1 METKKSK
8 SLQILIALLLNL
20 FLFGSWACAL
30 DPLSSFLAKIQPNS
44 VFAQA
49 SMFRQLQED
58 TYVSENQKNIDI
70 VHYSIKIDLHPEKEL
85 IYGDVTINGITHS
98 KGLKQIDLNFYDNLY
113 ISSLKL
119 NGKEVKYEREE
130 TKLSIPLETELDS
143 FRINVKYSGKPK
155 RMGFD
160 SFAFDKFENR
170 SVVFTMNEPVY
181 ASTWFPCNDKPDDKA
196 LVDIWITN
204 DSSKISVSNGKLI
217 DVNTEKDRRTY
228 HWKTQYP
235 ISTYLVCLY
244 SADYKHFQEK
254 YLSKDNK
261 AMDIDYYAF
270 PEHLEMAKVD
280 FSGHAEMISFFSQ
293 LFGEY
298 PFIQDKYG
306 VAEFLWQLGAMEHQ
320 TITGIGSNFLNGRKF
335 FNDFYVHELAHQWF
349 GDAVGPATWK
359 DIWLNEGFAS
369 YCEALFAEH
378 QSGFDAYKS
387 TMLSKFNSNFPGT
400 VYNPGSYLFGTTVYD
415 KGAWILHMLRFEVG
429 DSVFFN
435 ILRTYYNE
443 FKYKNASSE
452 DFINVV
458 NSVSKRDLNYFFDQW
473 LFTGRGAVDMEYSWT
488 QGTNSAKAGNKVI
501 LKLDQTQSGYPE
513 YRFPLEI
520 EFIFEDKSEN
530 FSKIIY
536 VDKRE
541 KLVEVNTP
549 AKVKE
554 LILDPNH
561 WILMNDKNKIN

>member
-1 METKKSK
+1 
-8 SLQILIALLLNL
+8 
-20 FLFGSWACAL
+20 
-30 DPLSSFLAKIQPNS
+30 
-44 VFAQA
+44 
-49 SMFRQLQED
+49 
-58 TYVSENQKNIDI
+58 
-70 VHYSIKIDLHPEKEL
+70 
-85 IYGDVTINGITHS
+85 
-98 KGLKQIDLNFYDNLY
+98 
-113 ISSLKL
+113 
-119 NGKEVKYEREE
+119 
-130 TKLSIPLETELDS
+130 
-143 FRINVKYSGKPK
+143 
-155 RMGFD
+155 
-160 SFAFDKFENR
+160 
-170 SVVFTMNEPVY
+170 
-181 ASTWFPCNDKPDDKA
+181 
-196 LVDIWITN
+196 
-204 DSSKISVSNGKLI
+204 
-217 DVNTEKDRRTY
+217 
-228 HWKTQYP
+228 
-235 ISTYLVCLY
+235 LY

-254 YLSKDNK
+254 YLSKDNE
-261 AMDIDYYAF
+261 AMNIDYYAF

-293 LFGEY
+293 MFGEY
-298 PFIQDKYG
+298 PFIKDKYG
-306 VAEFLWQLGAMEHQ
+306 VAEFLWQMGAMEHQ

-435 ILRTYYNE
+435 ILRTYYNQY
-443 FKYKNASSE
+443 KYKNASSE
-452 DFINVV
+452 DFIKVV
-458 NSVSKRDLNYFFDQW
+458 NSVSKKDLNYFFDQW
-473 LFTGRGAVDMEYSWT
+473 LFTGKGAIDMEYSWT
-488 QGTNSAKAGNKVI
+488 QGTNNAKEGDKVI
-501 LKLDQTQSGYPE
+501 LKLNQTQSGYQE

-541 KLVEVNTP
+541 KLVEVNTR